1 MLICIYVIPALKTHE
16 QINKWIIFFLNKKRT
31 FWIILNHYISVF
43 QILIFKLDFQI
54 IAMVWLFSAYLL
66 YYRNIT

>member
-1 MLICIYVIPALKTHE
+1 MK
-16 QINKWIIFFLNKKRT
+16 NFFLNKKHT